1 MTFRAGCCQFEPVF
15 GDRSRNLRQAL
26 SLLEEADADLM
37 VLPELPFTGYS
48 FESREELASMAEDP
62 ESSEITAGIG
72 GLCLRRGMHVVTG
85 FAEKRGD
92 RLYNSSLLIGP
103 GGLVSIYRK
112 MHLFWREFDYFDRG
126 DTPFTVTDAGGLR
139 VGMMI
144 CFDWVYPEAARILAL
159 RGADV
164 LAHPSNLV
172 LSHCQDAMVTRC
184 LENSVYA
191 VTANR
196 TGTEARAGTVTTFT
210 GRSRITAPDGEVL
223 CTGGVDTEEVLVS
236 DIDTELARSGTMTPR
251 NRLLADRR
259 PEFYGD
265 LTSAGL
271 PGKEERPDQ

>member
-15 GDRSRNLRQAL
+15 GDRCRNLRKAL
-26 SLLEEADADLM
+26 SLLEEADADLV

-62 ESSEITAGIG
+62 GSSEITAGIG
-72 GLCLRRGMHVVTG
+72 RLCLKRGMHVVTG
-85 FAEKRGD
+85 FAEKSGD

-103 GGLVSIYRK
+103 GGLLSVYRK

-144 CFDWVYPEAARILAL
+144 CFDWVYPEAARILAI
-159 RGADV
+159 RGADI

-172 LSHCQDAMVTRC
+172 LAHCQDAMVTRC

-210 GRSRITAPDGEVL
+210 GRSRITAPDGRVL

-236 DIDTELARSGTMTPR
+236 DIDTELAGRGTMTPR

-271 PGKEERPDQ
+271 P